1 MTAKTLLTAIAL
13 GALLTA
19 CTSAREQAMTRQA
32 RAAERTLERLPT
44 IGDPGR
50 VAAADI
56 AFARM
61 ARDEGQWTAF
71 RAYAASGA
79 VVHGPGG
86 PVPLETFINGRANPE
101 QAIAWTPADIWSSCD
116 GTLAVTFGRLQMP
129 SGDVGSYVTVWELQS
144 DRSYKWIYDIG
155 ALDNPQP
162 APEVDPDLPENAII
176 VPGMLAING
185 RIADCPAEGASVP
198 QSPINITSGAPPEIG
213 EWVADDGTLKV
224 EWRQY
229 AGGTRN
235 VIVEWYRGGEWQ
247 IADTFTVPAG
257 N

>member
-1 MTAKTLLTAIAL
+1 MIARTLLTAIAL
-13 GALLTA
+13 SAMLAA
-19 CTSAREQAMTRQA
+19 CASPRQQAMTRQA

-61 ARDEGQWTAF
+61 ARDEGMWTAF
-71 RAYAASGA
+71 RATAAPGA
-79 VVHGPGG
+79 MVHGPNG
-86 PVPLETFINGRANPE
+86 PVPLETFIAGRADPAEAN
-101 QAIAWTPADIWSSCD
+101 AWTPADIWSSCD
-116 GTLAVTFGRLQMP
+116 GTLAVTFGRLQVP
-129 SGDVGSYVTVWELQS
+129 SGEVGSYVTVWQMQS

-185 RIADCPAEGASVP
+185 RIADCPTEGEQAAAINLRMVPDGSQTGRFESADRTLEVVWTQTPEGRRGAAVRWVRDGQWQVADSFSVP
-198 QSPINITSGAPPEIG
+198 ASN
-213 EWVADDGTLKV
+213 
-224 EWRQY
+224 
-229 AGGTRN
+229 
-235 VIVEWYRGGEWQ
+235 
-247 IADTFTVPAG
+247 
-257 N
+257 